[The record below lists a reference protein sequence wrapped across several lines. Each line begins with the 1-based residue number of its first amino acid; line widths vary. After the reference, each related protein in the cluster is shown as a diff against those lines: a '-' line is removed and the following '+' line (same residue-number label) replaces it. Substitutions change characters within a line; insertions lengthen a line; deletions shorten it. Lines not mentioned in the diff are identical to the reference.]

1 MHNFL
6 RLSLVCWLGACGL
19 ASGEPAFAGA
29 KNLMQGVPT
38 PSQLSEALSPQPQ
51 MRGITAK
58 PMTELEDERPAAD
71 LAVNFEFNSA
81 NLTPTAQKIL
91 DNLATA
97 MSSDLDGYKF
107 VLEGHTDATGSD
119 PYNQALSER
128 RADAVRDYL
137 VEQHHIEPQ
146 RLVAVGKGKKD
157 LLDPAN
163 PEAAVNRR
171 VRVIN
176 GGASG

>member
-1 MHNFL
+1 MRNL
-6 RLSLVCWLGACGL
+6 LQLSLVCALGAFGL
-19 ASGEPAFAGA
+19 GSGDHAFAGA
-29 KNLMQGVPT
+29 KNLMQGIPT
-38 PSQLSEALSPQPQ
+38 PDQLVEALTPQPQ

-58 PMTELEDERPAAD
+58 AMTDLEEERPAAD

-81 NLTPTAQKIL
+81 SLTPTARKIL
-91 DNLATA
+91 DNLAAA
-97 MSSDLDGYKF
+97 MTSDLDAYKF

-119 PYNQALSER
+119 SYNQALSER

-137 VEQHHIEPQ
+137 VEEHHVEAQ
-146 RLVAVGKGKKD
+146 RLEAVGKGKKD

-176 GGASG
+176 LGVSG

>member
-1 MHNFL
+1 M
-6 RLSLVCWLGACGL
+6 
-19 ASGEPAFAGA
+19 
-29 KNLMQGVPT
+29 
-38 PSQLSEALSPQPQ
+38 
-51 MRGITAK
+51 
-58 PMTELEDERPAAD
+58 
-71 LAVNFEFNSA
+71 
-81 NLTPTAQKIL
+81 
-91 DNLATA
+91 
-97 MSSDLDGYKF
+97 
-107 VLEGHTDATGSD
+107 LEGHTDATGSD

>member
-1 MHNFL
+1 MRDLL
-6 RLSLVCWLGACGL
+6 RLSLVCWLGVCGL
-19 ASGEPAFAGA
+19 ACGDQAFAGA

-38 PSQLSEALSPQPQ
+38 PGQLSEALAPQPQ

-58 PMTELEDERPAAD
+58 PMTDLEDERPAAD

-81 NLTPTAQKIL
+81 DLTPTARKIL
-91 DNLATA
+91 DNLAAA
-97 MSSDLDGYKF
+97 MTSDLDAYKF

-119 PYNQALSER
+119 SYNQALSER

-137 VEQHHIEPQ
+137 VEQHHVEAK
-146 RLVAVGKGKKD
+146 RLEAVGKGKKD

-176 GGASG
+176 VGASG